1 MHVVKRQILFR
12 RRIPLVIVVVALANC
27 SLNTDVSSPAA
38 VVKVSGDGQ
47 TAPTNTTLPTPLSVI
62 VVTQFGERLKNVTV
76 TWTVISGGG
85 SLNPATSLTDDTG
98 IASTSYTTGTTPGT
112 VVIQAK
118 VNRTPPL
125 DFSVTVT

>member
-12 RRIPLVIVVVALANC
+12 RRIPLVIAMVALSSC
-27 SLNTDVSSPAA
+27 SLNTDLSSPAA

-47 TAPTNTTLPTPLSVI
+47 SAPTNTALPTPLSVI
-62 VVTQFGERLKNVTV
+62 VVTQFGEALKNVTV

-85 SLNPATSLTDDTG
+85 SLNPATSLTDGTG
-98 IASTSYTTGTTPGT
+98 IASTSFTTGTTAGT

-118 VNRTPPL
+118 VNGLPPL
-125 DFSVTVT
+125 SFSVTVT